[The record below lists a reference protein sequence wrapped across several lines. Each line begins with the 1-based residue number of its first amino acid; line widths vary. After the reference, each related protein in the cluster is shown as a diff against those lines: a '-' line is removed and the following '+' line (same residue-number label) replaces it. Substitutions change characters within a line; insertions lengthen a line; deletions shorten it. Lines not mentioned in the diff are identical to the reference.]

1 MWRWCF
7 LLAVL
12 TEVSVSRSLR
22 YRIPGFYSSHHCNL
36 ASQPSAAVG
45 GVCNGTHETICKLHI
60 LSHGSEPDGAEL
72 GLTLQDLA
80 RGIEVVSCMGLEQAR
95 RHSHDRSRQ
104 RTGQIH
110 LHPPFHLS
118 WLWLTTRTARS
129 RQQKQHFVTT
139 FKTTT
144 CQPPQSVPYL
154 M

>member
-1 MWRWCF
+1 MWTEQLCIVGIHLGVKVVF
-7 LLAVL
+7 LACSLD
-12 TEVSVSRSLR
+12 RSFCVPLR

-80 RGIEVVSCMGLEQAR
+80 RGIEVVSCMGLEQVR

-110 LHPPFHLS
+110 LPPFPSL
-118 WLWLTTRTARS
+118 LTLVD
-129 RQQKQHFVTT
+129 HENCEV
-139 FKTTT
+139 
-144 CQPPQSVPYL
+144 
-154 M
+154 